1 MTILSI
7 IHLATM
13 TTLQRIIYVL
23 ALWPGTDR
31 VISGQSAGSDVDYA
45 FLSRLSLSLSEDVG
59 EQVIRKGSS
68 FAHRYL
74 NMDIWIILP
83 ELQQKTYKHFGEKS
97 TANQFAI
104 YLLPLCTIYP
114 FPSKLSGR
122 NSIQ

>member
-31 VISGQSAGSDVDYA
+31 VISGQSTGSDVDYA
-45 FLSRLSLSLSEDVG
+45 FLSRRSLSLSEDVG
-59 EQVIRKGSS
+59 GHLIRKGSS

-74 NMDIWIILP
+74 NMDI
-83 ELQQKTYKHFGEKS
+83 
-97 TANQFAI
+97 
-104 YLLPLCTIYP
+104 
-114 FPSKLSGR
+114 
-122 NSIQ
+122 